1 MPRWSDARTVRLTQD
16 DIKLMAK
23 EAARERI
30 QEEQAR
36 KSTILK
42 ALASP
47 TLSSWQ
53 RKSLEDSLAPKTLHA
68 NTPVPM
74 HVYGVRSPTSPSKTN
89 TPGRKTPCFACVSLV
104 TEGPQAYFC
113 PEALVSALFCPE
125 LWHTG
130 EFSQLKSG
138 GFNIKDIE
146 EIKTMQHTLRT
157 STPLGAS
164 LDPTNGALTDKHLA
178 NLMLDTEKV
187 CMQLC
192 ARLRMCVRYAQVQSK
207 QEPVRYLLYTNQCV
221 NSCSRFFS
229 HP

>member
-1 MPRWSDARTVRLTQD
+1 MPRWSDTKTVRLTQD
-16 DIKLMAK
+16 DIKRMAK

-30 QEEQAR
+30 QEEQER

-47 TLSSWQ
+47 TLSPWQ
-53 RKSLEDSLAPKTLHA
+53 RKSLEDYLTPKPMHA

-74 HVYGVRSPTSPSKTN
+74 HVYGVRSPVSPSKTH
-89 TPGRKTPCFACVSLV
+89 TPGRKRPCVSLV

-113 PEALVSALFCPE
+113 PEVSALFCPE

-130 EFSQLKSG
+130 EISQLHSG

-146 EIKTMQHTLRT
+146 EIKTMHHTLRT

-164 LDPTNGALTDKHLA
+164 MDPPYGAITDKHLVS
-178 NLMLDTEKV
+178 LMLDTEKV

-192 ARLRMCVRYAQVQSK
+192 ACLRMCVRYVQVRSK

-229 HP
+229 PP